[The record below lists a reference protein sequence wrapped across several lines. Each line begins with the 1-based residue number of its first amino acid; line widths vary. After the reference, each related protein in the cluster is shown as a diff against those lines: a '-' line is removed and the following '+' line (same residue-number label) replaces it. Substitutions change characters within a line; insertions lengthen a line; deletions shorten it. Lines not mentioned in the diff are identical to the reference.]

1 MPFHATPPAPISPLQ
16 TYRILSPKAGLRL
29 SPLCLGAMSIGNAWE
44 SDGMN
49 SMNQIQSSNLLDE
62 FVRLGGNFI
71 DTANAYQ
78 DEESERWIGAWMK
91 ERGNRD
97 QLVIA
102 TKFTSFYRSND
113 PSIKIRV
120 NYGGNATKSLRL
132 SVEDSLKKLQTN
144 YIDILYLHW
153 WDWTTSIEE
162 VMQSL
167 NNLVKEGKV
176 LYLGVSDT
184 PAWIVSKANQY
195 ARDHGLAQFVV
206 YQGLWSAMFRDF
218 EREII
223 PMCRSEGMALCPW
236 GALGSGKFQ
245 SKADLENRLAKGEN
259 LRSITGPSQQTELER
274 KISETLERIGKQIG
288 TESVTAVAL
297 AYVLQKV
304 PYVFPIIGGRKIE
317 HLHSN
322 ITALTL
328 RLTEDHI
335 KEIEAQTPDFKL
347 GFPYDQFG
355 GDAALGGETPWHF
368 NSVGKFEFVKHPQAI
383 KPLEEVVKENK

>member
-1 MPFHATPPAPISPLQ
+1 MTWPELAPPPISPLQ
-16 TYRILSPKAGLRL
+16 IYRILSPKAGLRV
-29 SPLCLGAMSIGNAWE
+29 SPLCLGAMSIGKAWAE
-44 SDGMN
+44 HGLG
-49 SMNQIQSSNLLDE
+49 SMNEIESYKLLDE
-62 FVRLGGNFI
+62 FFKLGGNFI
-71 DTANAYQ
+71 DTANGYQ
-78 DEESERWIGAWMK
+78 DEESERWIGSWMK
-91 ERGNRD
+91 ERKNRD
-97 QLVIA
+97 QIVIA
-102 TKFTSFYRSND
+102 TKFTSFYRGND
-113 PSIKIRV
+113 PATKIRV

-144 YIDILYLHW
+144 YIDLLYLHW

-176 LYLGVSDT
+176 LYLGISDT

-223 PMCRSEGMALCPW
+223 PMCISEGMALCPW

-245 SKADLENRLAKGEN
+245 SKADLEKRLANGEN

-274 KISETLERIGKQIG
+274 KISECLEKIGKEIG
-288 TESVTAVAL
+288 TDSVTAVAL

-335 KEIEAQTPDFKL
+335 KEIENQTSDFKL

-355 GDAALGGETPWHF
+355 GDAALGGVTPWHF
-368 NSVGKFEFVKHPQAI
+368 DVVGKFEFVKHPQVRI
-383 KPLEEVVKENK
+383 SYQEFL